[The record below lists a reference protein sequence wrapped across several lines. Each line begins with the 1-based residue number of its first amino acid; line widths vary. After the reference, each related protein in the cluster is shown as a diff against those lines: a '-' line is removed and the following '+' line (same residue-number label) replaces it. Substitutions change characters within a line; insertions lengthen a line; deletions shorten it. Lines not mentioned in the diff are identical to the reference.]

1 MCENKLLM
9 DSLFS
14 ILKNLFS
21 ENEIVYMSTPIN
33 TGKRFI
39 EWYSL
44 IGKDFT
50 NNDKFNE
57 EKFKNVIKPNTQNAK
72 YNAKKIR
79 EKTNKI
85 VINPTNF
92 ENEML
97 GWSQD
102 EFYEFWDRVIK
113 TLVNYVIFID
123 GWEFSIGCC
132 FEVLSAI
139 ESGIEIYSQNEK
151 ALTIEDV
158 IDKLNDSINIY
169 KTSNLNDWK
178 RINNVLE
185 KVKKYKD
192 SKYKNSKCYKLIKK
206 YDGNMKDE
214 KLDYLVT
221 NKIANVAQFISFE
234 PDSDVKTRFIHINN
248 FDNNKEISIKKLI
261 EKLILSA
268 PSKSVNIRSF
278 SEKTMKG

>member
-151 ALTIEDV
+151 ALTIE
-158 IDKLNDSINIY
+158 
-169 KTSNLNDWK
+169 
-178 RINNVLE
+178 
-185 KVKKYKD
+185 
-192 SKYKNSKCYKLIKK
+192 
-206 YDGNMKDE
+206 
-214 KLDYLVT
+214 
-221 NKIANVAQFISFE
+221 
-234 PDSDVKTRFIHINN
+234 
-248 FDNNKEISIKKLI
+248 
-261 EKLILSA
+261 
-268 PSKSVNIRSF
+268 
-278 SEKTMKG
+278 